1 MEYFLATIQ
10 VEKGFY
16 SKLVL
21 ATDHEQ
27 AKKLA
32 TEFGSEK
39 HGKQFKGIYLS
50 ETLKEPT
57 AQ

>member
-32 TEFGSEK
+32 TEFGTKK
-39 HGKQFKGIYLS
+39 HGKKFAGVFLS
-50 ETLKEPT
+50 ETLK
-57 AQ
+57 QKI